1 MATDSAIA
9 RLNDMIGDIQIA
21 MLTTIGADGNLHS
34 RPMAT
39 QRVEDDGSVCFFTNA
54 SAAAAF
60 ESLENCRVNVSYVDA
75 RRSVYISI
83 AGAATVSDDRRK
95 IHELWD
101 PVHAAWF
108 PKGMDDPELRLLC
121 VQIERAEY
129 WDVATNALSLLVGYA
144 RKAITGKAD
153 AGIGTHERLV

>member
-1 MATDSAIA
+1 MVNDAGVA
-9 RLNDMIGDIQIA
+9 RLNDMIGEIPIA
-21 MLTTIGADGNLHS
+21 MLTSVGEDGELHS

-39 QRVEDDGSVCFFTNA
+39 QKVAANGTVCFFT
-54 SAAAAF
+54 SVHTAAAY
-60 ESLENCRVNVSYVDA
+60 ESTENCRVNVSYADA

-83 AGAATVSDDRRK
+83 SGSANVSDDRQR

-101 PVHAAWF
+101 PAVSAWF
-108 PKGMDDPELRLLC
+108 PKGMDDPDLRLLC

-153 AGIGTHERLV
+153 SIGTHERIV